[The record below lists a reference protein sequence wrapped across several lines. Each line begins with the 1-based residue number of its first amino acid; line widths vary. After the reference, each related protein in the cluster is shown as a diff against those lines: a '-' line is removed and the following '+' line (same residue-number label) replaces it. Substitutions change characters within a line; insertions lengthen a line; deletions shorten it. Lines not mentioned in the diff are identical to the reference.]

1 MLFSSLQYRFCI
13 FQLQFLWSHQ
23 QSSFRGWKNATWS
36 NPRMTTIQIR
46 HPRTLQ
52 AAAPPKNCCWPVNK
66 FWNLCGRRVVGT
78 RFTTGSLNSAVTT
91 LWIPNEVFY
100 PPVVTHK
107 RMTCWRPAVVMGRC
121 VRKRSCCFSDCIKCK
136 ELVFLIILTEKL
148 KVYYF
153 RTHRHIVY
161 KFTNS
166 LLSYFSRLT
175 QEIIILSKNGKIS
188 SI

>member
-1 MLFSSLQYRFCI
+1 MFFLSLQYLFCI
-13 FQLQFLWSHQ
+13 FQSQFLWSHQ

-36 NPRMTTIQIR
+36 NPRMTTIQAQPLTI
-46 HPRTLQ
+46 P
-52 AAAPPKNCCWPVNK
+52 APPLKSCCWHVNK

-91 LWIPNEVFY
+91 LWIPNEVFC

-107 RMTCWRPAVVMGRC
+107 RMTCLRPAVVMGRC

-148 KVYYF
+148 KVNYF
-153 RTHRHIVY
+153 WTEKH
-161 KFTNS
+161 
-166 LLSYFSRLT
+166 
-175 QEIIILSKNGKIS
+175 